1 VSAIGVLVG
10 AVGTFRLAQLGLG
23 SSYLTV
29 WPFYVLVGSG
39 YGLAVPAIAAAA
51 MGTVPGAYAG
61 TGSGILSASR
71 QVGTTLGLA
80 VLGSISVAAVSRAW
94 DDRIGGVPPAIRD
107 EAGSLVQRVA
117 AARAGRSANS
127 WGPRQ
132 PARRSRRSSPAC
144 TPRCGSLRP
153 PCSRPLWSP
162 SSACA
167 RIERRRARPRLAR
180 P

>member
-10 AVGTFRLAQLGLG
+10 AVGMFRLAQLGLG

-94 DDRIGGVPPAIRD
+94 DDRIGGLPPAIRD

-117 AARAGRSANS
+117 GREGRAVGQLVGPETTRPAFETFLAGLHAAMWVAAAAMLAAVVAFVGLRPDRA
-127 WGPRQ
+127 
-132 PARRSRRSSPAC
+132 PAREA
-144 TPRCGSLRP
+144 
-153 PCSRPLWSP
+153 
-162 SSACA
+162 
-167 RIERRRARPRLAR
+167 
-180 P
+180 